1 MEDLWINTPK
11 KINGKITEIILEK
24 NNIHR
29 KKRSYKK
36 KKTKNKSRKK
46 TKRKTK
52 KKRSCKR

>member
-36 KKTKNKSRKK
+36 KKTKKKSRKK

-52 KKRSCKR
+52 KRRLK